1 VPVLTLQNVFYG
13 ARKAAGFPDMRFH
26 DFRHYF
32 ISECVMAGIEY
43 MTIAKWV
50 NHKDGGI
57 LIGKVYGHL
66 NDAHRRIQ
74 ADKIFKRENAQ
85 SPAMDPAALEDLL

>member
-1 VPVLTLQNVFYG
+1 
-13 ARKAAGFPDMRFH
+13 
-26 DFRHYF
+26 
-32 ISECVMAGIEY
+32 MAGIEY

-66 NDAHRRIQ
+66 NDAHRRKQ
-74 ADKIFKRENAQ
+74 AQKVFKDEKAK
-85 SPAMDPAALEDLL
+85 AEAADPAALHDLLQTTLAQLAQFQQQKGTTR